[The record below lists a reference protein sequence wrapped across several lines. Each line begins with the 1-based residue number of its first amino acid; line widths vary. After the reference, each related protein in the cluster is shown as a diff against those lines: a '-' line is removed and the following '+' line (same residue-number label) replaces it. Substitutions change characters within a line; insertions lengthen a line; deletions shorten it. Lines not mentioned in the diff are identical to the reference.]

1 MMRGT
6 GCYSLYKLQPA
17 SGCHSLYQ
25 AATACRGE
33 GWGRGR
39 GVSLPLRFPQR
50 NARRQTNIKN
60 TTTTKVATPG
70 DKPTYKNTIVLF
82 APGSPV
88 NDQCGRSERT
98 LEWFLKKITLVLLA
112 PGSSVNDQCGRSER
126 TLAWYAQYVPSA
138 VVPVRCESRLRL
150 LCQGPL

>member
-1 MMRGT
+1 MRGT

-70 DKPTYKNTIVLF
+70 DKPTYKKHHSFVCPRVPCERPMWSFREDPGMDFKKNTLVLL
-82 APGSPV
+82 APRPPV
-88 NDQCGRSERT
+88 NDQCGRSGRT
-98 LEWFLKKITLVLLA
+98 LEWFKKKK
-112 PGSSVNDQCGRSER
+112 P
-126 TLAWYAQYVPSA
+126 
-138 VVPVRCESRLRL
+138 
-150 LCQGPL
+150 